1 MKLKGQILKIRD
13 SEQCLNDK
21 ILKKQ
26 ILQQDTL
33 ENQKNTRFKVKW
45 ARLTQDVARELI
57 GIDTEILKRTAFV
70 NNWTSF
76 FWSSG
81 FTIDV
86 SFV

>member
-45 ARLTQDVARELI
+45 AQLTQDVARELI
-57 GIDTEILKRTAFV
+57 GIDTEILKRTTFV